1 MKISPHKH
9 DKHDSLGKYVYWTW
23 HGPIKNWNTHD
34 RVEPMEGGKEG
45 WELMSPLC
53 IFEQRWG
60 ARAKHS
66 LSGTIIPISNLTSN

>member
-1 MKISPHKH
+1 MYH
-9 DKHDSLGKYVYWTW
+9 DQDTFDFNQGHMT
-23 HGPIKNWNTHD
+23 KNQPMAVPD

-53 IFEQRWG
+53 IFEQRWR

-66 LSGTIIPISNLTSN
+66 LSGTIIPISNLTS